1 MASLTADENRLLK
14 DLGGFIEPVEIFDP
28 AGNYLGHFVP
38 AKEENATLQEVLGW
52 LKLLEKEMDRR
63 KLAAEKEF
71 TRDEALAYFQS
82 LRKKSRNGLQTAK

>member
-52 LKLLEKEMDRR
+52 L
-63 KLAAEKEF
+63 
-71 TRDEALAYFQS
+71 
-82 LRKKSRNGLQTAK
+82 